1 MSNLCVNQTL
11 QRVNFS
17 ITMSTKRKRIVLTI
31 KEKVDIIA
39 QSKKGETG
47 RALAEKYGVGTSTI
61 SDIKNNADSI
71 SKYVNNLDDEE
82 DTSTRKIMKKYKKNF
97 LEDAELTRLTQNSV
111 SGLIEGPSY
120 SKETVNNEAH

>member
-82 DTSTRKIMKKYKKNF
+82 DTSTRKIMKKYKKKF

>member
-1 MSNLCVNQTL
+1 
-11 QRVNFS
+11 
-17 ITMSTKRKRIVLTI
+17 MSTKRKRIVLTI

>member
-1 MSNLCVNQTL
+1 
-11 QRVNFS
+11 
-17 ITMSTKRKRIVLTI
+17 MSTKRKRIVLTI

-61 SDIKNNADSI
+61 SDIKKNADSI

-82 DTSTRKIMKKYKKNF
+82 DTSTRKIMKKYKTKF
-97 LEDAELTRLTQNSV
+97 LENAELTRLTQNSV